1 MNALDP
7 KARYQKGMD
16 QELDNRFEGYKKMRI
31 FAGNAFSRALSN
43 GEVDILIKLW
53 RKETLTPRE
62 LYNGD
67 VLKLVVGLFSVKGS
81 VIQK

>member
-7 KARYQKGMD
+7 KAHYQKGMD

-31 FAGNAFSRALSN
+31 FAGNAFSKALSN

-53 RKETLTPRE
+53 RK
-62 LYNGD
+62 
-67 VLKLVVGLFSVKGS
+67 
-81 VIQK
+81 